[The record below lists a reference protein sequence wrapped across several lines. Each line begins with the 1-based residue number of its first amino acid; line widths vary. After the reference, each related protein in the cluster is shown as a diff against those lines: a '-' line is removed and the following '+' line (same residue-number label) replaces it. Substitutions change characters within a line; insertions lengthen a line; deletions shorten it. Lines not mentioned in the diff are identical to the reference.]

1 MNNISII
8 EAGHATTVTK
18 HVPTV
23 ERYLR
28 FGVFLVYV
36 RYSLF
41 VLWIHHHICSF
52 IGKFLLDLNI
62 FCQPISVLIFVP
74 PLGASQDFL
83 HLI

>member
-18 HVPTV
+18 HVLTV
-23 ERYLR
+23 ERYLC
-28 FGVFLVYV
+28 FGVFLVYI

-41 VLWIHHHICSF
+41 VLWIHHRICSF